1 MKNRC
6 KNVLRMLEKSA
17 TCRHQL
23 SSKSHSLRIRG
34 SSSHREG
41 ETTMAIPQGDL
52 KLLDSDIAKRLL
64 NSNIPARLAYI
75 AKDGTPRVIPTWFYW
90 DGNEIVMA
98 TFSAGPQVTHYP
110 GRATALRANP
120 AVAITIDTDAFPPEL
135 LLIRGQASVTEV
147 DGLVP
152 EFKEAARRYLGEEGA
167 KAFFEQNNKPGVRMA
182 RIAVRPTWVGVID
195 FDTRLPSHV
204 GGVAA

>member
-1 MKNRC
+1 M
-6 KNVLRMLEKSA
+6 
-17 TCRHQL
+17 
-23 SSKSHSLRIRG
+23 
-34 SSSHREG
+34 
-41 ETTMAIPQGDL
+41 TMGIPQGDL
-52 KLLDSDIAKRLL
+52 RLLDSDIGKRLL

-75 AKDGTPRVIPTWFYW
+75 AKDGTPRVIPTWFHW
-90 DGNEIVMA
+90 DGSEIVMA

-110 GRATALRANP
+110 SRPRALRQNP
-120 AVAITIDTDAFPPEL
+120 AVAITIDTEAFPPEVI
-135 LLIRGQASVTEV
+135 LIRGEASVTEA

-152 EFKEAARRYLGEEGA
+152 EFKEAARRYLGEAGA
-167 KAFFEQNNKPGVRMA
+167 KAFVDQNSKPGVRMA

>member
-1 MKNRC
+1 
-6 KNVLRMLEKSA
+6 
-17 TCRHQL
+17 
-23 SSKSHSLRIRG
+23 
-34 SSSHREG
+34 
-41 ETTMAIPQGDL
+41 MAIPQGDL
-52 KLLDSDIAKRLL
+52 KLLDSDMAKRLL

-110 GRATALRANP
+110 ARPAALRENP
-120 AVAITIDTDAFPPEL
+120 AVAITIDTDAFPPEV
-135 LLIRGQASVTEV
+135 LLIRGEASVTEV

-152 EFKEAARRYLGEEGA
+152 EFKESARRYLGEEAA
-167 KAFFEQNNKPGVRMA
+167 KAFFEQNSKPGVRMA
-182 RIAVRPTWVGVID
+182 RIAVRPTWVGIID